1 MAERQTDEQLMQSVA
16 AGSGRALDSLMQRWR
31 GSVWCFIDRMCRRD
45 DTDDLYQEVW
55 TRLYRYRKRYKPSKP
70 FRPYLFAIV
79 VNTCRS
85 ALRRQEPWVLE
96 SLGDSDPLPD
106 PVEDGDPLTRAI
118 RKEQSAAL
126 RRAIHRLPR
135 AQREVM
141 LLYLICSS
149 DHHMIA
155 SALGK
160 RPASVRTTM
169 HRALQRLR
177 STLQYFTTPSRE
189 VHHETQSNPTT
200 G

>member
-1 MAERQTDEQLMQSVA
+1 MTGQRTDEQLMQDVA

-31 GSVWCFIDRMCRRD
+31 GPVWCFIDRMCRRD

-85 ALRRQEPWVLE
+85 ALRRRDSWLTQ
-96 SLGDSDPLPD
+96 SLDSSEPLPD
-106 PVEDGDPLTRAI
+106 PADAGDPLARAI
-118 RKEQSAAL
+118 RQEQSAAL
-126 RRAIHRLPR
+126 RRAIHRLPP

-177 STLQYFTTPSRE
+177 STLKYFTTPSRE
-189 VHHETQSNPTT
+189 VHHETQSNPTA
-200 G
+200 